1 VDTRELAQV
10 DAQHPSIAR
19 DQPYLLIVEDDRVFA
34 EAVVDMVQARGFEAV
49 IATSGEEA
57 LRIARAHKPRGVILD
72 VKLPDIDGWTV
83 MERLRHDPV
92 TRSVPV
98 HFISGVEAPER
109 AFSLGAVGYL
119 TKPATPQELV
129 GAIRLLLRPP
139 EADQAKV
146 LVVEDDADQG
156 GSLLELLER
165 AGMDAEHVGSGRAA
179 LEALAKQ
186 RFGCVI
192 LDLGLPDMDGLG
204 LLETLRTQEGLPM
217 PPVVVHTGR
226 TLTREEIRRIEAYAQ
241 AVVLKDGNSGE
252 RLLDEVRLFVQHVRS
267 DGPRPPAL
275 APQSSLLPDV
285 ALNGTRILVADDD
298 MRTVYALSALLRGKG
313 ADVLIA
319 ENGREAL
326 EQLEENPQL
335 NAVLMDVM
343 MPEMDGYEALRRMR
357 QDGRFAQLP
366 AIALTAKAMK
376 GERERCLEAGASDY
390 LAKPVDPARLLTL
403 LGSLLKANGHAQPER
418 S

>member
-1 VDTRELAQV
+1 
-10 DAQHPSIAR
+10 
-19 DQPYLLIVEDDRVFA
+19 
-34 EAVVDMVQARGFEAV
+34 MVQSRGFEAV
-49 IATSGEEA
+49 VAATGEEA

-72 VKLPDIDGWTV
+72 VSLPDIDGWTV
-83 MERLRHDPV
+83 MERLRHDPL

-109 AFSLGAVGYL
+109 GFSLGAVGYL
-119 TKPATPQELV
+119 TKPATPQELI

-139 EADQAKV
+139 EAEQAKV
-146 LVVEDDADQG
+146 LVIEDDADEG
-156 GSLLELLER
+156 DSLVELLGR
-165 AGMDAEHVGSGRAA
+165 AGLEAHHVVSARAA
-179 LEALAKQ
+179 LEALAMQ

-226 TLTREEIRRIEAYAQ
+226 SLTREEIRRIEAYAQ
-241 AVVLKDGNSGE
+241 TVVLKDGNSGE
-252 RLLDEVRLFVQHVRS
+252 RLLDEVRLFVQHVHAEP
-267 DGPRPPAL
+267 PRLPAL
-275 APQSSLLPDV
+275 SPRSSLLPDV
-285 ALNGTRILVADDD
+285 ALAGTRILLADDD

-313 ADVLIA
+313 ADVVIA

-326 EQLEENPQL
+326 EMLAKHPNV
-335 NAVLMDVM
+335 NAILMDIM
-343 MPEMDGYEALRRMR
+343 MPEMDGYEALRRLR
-357 QDGRFAQLP
+357 QDARFARVP

-376 GERERCLEAGASDY
+376 GERERCLEAGATDY
-390 LAKPVDPARLLTL
+390 LAKPVDPGRLLTL
-403 LGSLLKANGHAQPER
+403 LQHLLQTNGHAQPER